1 MEFSIIKKRIILGE
15 KFKIEYSLCL
25 SKFLSNKFK
34 SIDMKYNILKKIL
47 DENNINILYGDDYY
61 FLKINIG

>member
-1 MEFSIIKKRIILGE
+1 VLVERIQIFMERN
-15 KFKIEYSLCL
+15 FKIEYSLCL

-47 DENNINILYGDDYY
+47 DGDDDDY
-61 FLKINIG
+61 FLKINDWINN

>member
-1 MEFSIIKKRIILGE
+1 MILGE

-34 SIDMKYNILKKIL
+34 SYNIKYNILKKII
-47 DENNINILYGDDYY
+47 DENNINILYGDNDDY
-61 FLKINIG
+61 FLKIYDWINN

>member
-1 MEFSIIKKRIILGE
+1 MLVERIQIFMERN
-15 KFKIEYSLCL
+15 FKIEYSLCL

-47 DENNINILYGDDYY
+47 DGDDDDY
-61 FLKINIG
+61 FLKINDWINN